1 MVQQLEDTRSAS
13 NVGTGY
19 PTGFDGGNTDTCLSM
34 FANGQERTV
43 VIPSTVTEIVNN
55 KLATL
60 REAVAPSVDGEITPY
75 DQYKTDIIIEYCGR
89 TYLVG
94 YSAMRQTKR
103 ANTQKGDDTRYYSV
117 EQIVR
122 MLAAS
127 ALAVP
132 YSHYELNIV
141 TTVPFGYYTKLL
153 RQSIKQT
160 LAGLHDFK
168 INGVERHVIVNV
180 KQVLVEGSPALVLY
194 GASSANARRIVLD
207 GGGHTT
213 EFLTFDGRDPIAALC
228 HGVELGVETI
238 GDYVAD
244 HILEQHNRRLTALER
259 SDILRAYGSRNNP
272 TAASYPEISCGNYVV
287 SAPELH
293 ALCRVGATQLAEATI
308 NEASMIWGKVNNVV
322 AGDIAH
328 QYHMGGVVHFCND
341 IMRES
346 KMPNLVAVAESEK
359 ANARGCAR
367 LAKALG

>member
-1 MVQQLEDTRSAS
+1 MVQQLVDTRSLS
-13 NVGTGY
+13 NVETGF
-19 PTGFDGGNTDTCLSM
+19 PCGFDGGNTDTCLSL
-34 FANGQERTV
+34 FANGVEKTV

-60 REAVAPSVDGEITPY
+60 REAVAPSVEGEVQSF
-75 DQYKTDIIIEYCGR
+75 DQYKADIIIEYSGR

-117 EQIVR
+117 EQVVR

-132 YSHYELNIV
+132 YSHYELSLV
-141 TTVPFGYYTKLL
+141 TTVPFGYYTKSL
-153 RQSIKQT
+153 RQNIKQT
-160 LAGLHDFK
+160 LAGIHDFK
-168 INGVERHVIVNV
+168 INGIERHAIVRV

-194 GASSANARRIVLD
+194 GAASANTRRLVID

-244 HILEQHNRRLTALER
+244 QLLEKHNRRITALER
-259 SDILRAYGSRNNP
+259 SDILRAYGSRNSP
-272 TAASYPEISCGNYVV
+272 QATQYSEISCGSYVV

-293 ALCRVGATQLAEATI
+293 ALCHVGATQLAEATI

-346 KMPNLVAVAESEK
+346 KMPNLRAVTDSEK

-367 LAKALG
+367 LAKALS